1 MRRKL
6 LCCLSLWALCAFT
19 MVVNAQE
26 AKTDYTDAIVNAG
39 LSTTDAWNAEGTKG
53 IKDGMVKVGSQA
65 VYDFSQT
72 ITLPAGQYKMTAKA
86 VYRYG
91 DSEQAEYDAMQAGT
105 ETHKTKLYAETATK
119 KYEANVQNRNDGASD
134 TDYAAGNGSVTING
148 KFVPN
153 SSAAVQAWFDGGQYV
168 NELVF
173 DVLENGQVKIGITT
187 VDGVAGDYVNIG
199 AWTLTRLG
207 DVQEEQV
214 DDVVFTMVQNEAD
227 LVAGE
232 KYLIMAEV
240 NGGWVALS
248 DLYAKTP
255 CYNPSD
261 TLAVSENWTVET
273 VVATAVSDSVGL
285 FLGAPYLLTLEG
297 AAGAWKFKD
306 EVNGAY
312 LYWKKDKNALGND
325 AEGTK
330 WNISFNKYA
339 HNAVISVDTLAAR
352 TLQYN
357 SSNPRFACYTSTQA
371 PVYLF
376 KAGEVS
382 VAPVAPSNPS
392 FTSIGELLAF
402 EVGNVVE
409 LALNNAKI
417 TYLKGNNMSITDGVD
432 TIAVYDYNIP
442 AEFAVDALLNGKITA
457 TLAEY
462 KGNKQL
468 TVVDWSEVKVGAAEM
483 LEIELDKTAAVG
495 VDVAAWNAG
504 GLCAT
509 QYAPAVTTADGRNAQ
524 MVEKYEGT
532 VETVDTLLIQTVT
545 GLDNGTY
552 TVVLY
557 ANAFFTSGRG
567 FESTLTDGATDVVYV
582 FANGKTTPV
591 VAAIAT
597 ETAANG
603 EYTLSEVEVTD
614 GTLTMGLAKSQAGTN
629 WHTIQIKSLTL
640 HASVDKASVVA
651 LYNAAKAE
659 AEALLAEKMSAEAY
673 AALQAA
679 LAIEVDENSGES
691 LIAGE
696 AALKEAVNAAK
707 SSVSYYA
714 DNKLAIDAMYTLM
727 ESTNVYSAEAYLA
740 YRSIADNYKA
750 QYEAGT
756 LAGAVDNPSAVHG
769 WHASVD
775 YDDLLLSLWGTK
787 DYDTNLYINTWSVEG
802 ETDGSEFK
810 VPFFEYW
817 TGDDASLGATTK
829 SATITDLVPGAS
841 YTVSA
846 WVRVRAKNGVNAADA
861 TGISFVA
868 GADTVDVTNGN
879 VVGTSQMSHD
889 TVSVVGVADAEGN
902 LTISFV
908 IAADNNIS
916 WLSYKDIKYSPA
928 EAKFLGSGVLASV
941 AEGNHYVYYTDAEGG
956 YHFLNAAGENNWVLS
971 DTPSLIEFSA
981 GNITDAFAG
990 AASFMN
996 SNGYYMSNAANQ
1008 DGSGAVKTELVTG
1021 SNGSNKRTWESQ
1033 VFYVNADGKYA
1044 IRLTNSKGTS
1054 WGANCFANVDA
1065 ATLAVVSGQ
1074 PSLEDA
1080 LYVWEIADEY
1090 DPRFTSKFVYNLD
1103 VEREAGLGYAADEYK
1118 IEASELAALMGLD
1131 SLTNATIWG
1140 VNPDGS
1146 FVADAMATYDGWRDS
1161 TGTFAYW
1168 GESAVV
1174 CAKFVQQEAAY
1185 LITLCTYPANDPAAG
1200 TEYTASWALIAGT
1213 DTMVINTN
1221 ITFVEPAV
1229 LNISDYEVVSTVK
1242 VEAEDVV
1249 GVEYSGVTATF
1260 DAAAAA
1266 TALGL
1271 SSLAE
1276 AEQYILNVTTGN
1288 LVSNTTD
1295 GWRDANG
1302 DAAAWGA
1309 ENGVCVKINDPAS
1322 GLVDF
1327 IGQMPGSTYTA
1338 GQTYTAKW
1346 AFVHE
1351 GKAVVIEVVITF
1363 VDGSGIENL
1372 AADEAVTV
1380 YTIGGRAIQT
1390 TVGGVNALEK
1400 GIYIVNGKKVYV
1412 K

>member
-1 MRRKL
+1 
-6 LCCLSLWALCAFT
+6 

-26 AKTDYTDAIVNAG
+26 AKTDYTDAIVNAD

-173 DVLENGQVKIGITT
+173 DVLEDGQVKIGITT
-187 VDGVAGDYVNIG
+187 ADGVAGDYVNIG

-248 DLYAKTP
+248 DQNGKYRVA
-255 CYNPSD
+255 SD
-261 TLAVSENWTVET
+261 TLIVDEDYTVT
-273 VVATAVSDSVGL
+273 TTVATTVAESPMAFANDAYV
-285 FLGAPYLLTLEG
+285 LTLEG
-297 AAGAWKFKD
+297 GDGAWKLKD
-306 EVNGAY
+306 ELSGVY
-312 LYWKKDKNALGND
+312 LHWESGNSLIND
-325 AEGTK
+325 AEGSV
-330 WNISFNKYA
+330 WNIEFNKYA
-339 HNAVISVDTLAAR
+339 HNAIITHAVTTERLIG
-352 TLQYN
+352 YN
-357 SSNPRFACYTSTQA
+357 NEYTRFCAYKPTSGSA
-371 PVYLF
+371 PIYLF

-402 EVGNVVE
+402 EVGNMVE
-409 LALNNAKI
+409 LVLSDAKI

-442 AEFAVDALLNGKITA
+442 AGYAVDGLLSGKVTA
-457 TLAEY
+457 TLSEY

-468 TVVDWSEVKVGAAEM
+468 TVVDWSEAKM
-483 LEIELDKTAAVG
+483 
-495 VDVAAWNAG
+495 
-504 GLCAT
+504 AT
-509 QYAPAVTTADGRNAQ
+509 DYIV
-524 MVEKYEGT
+524 
-532 VETVDTLLIQTVT
+532 
-545 GLDNGTY
+545 NGTFDTAIEPWQTTTGAQNKALASNQTGAFNVPFY
-552 TVVLY
+552 ENWNPSSFTGKMYQVIDSIPNGVYELSICAFVSAFDASAQYVY
-557 ANAFFTSGRG
+557 ANSSKVALVAGAPTAYAVPVVVVDGTLEVGLEQTAPVNNWMGIDNVKLYYVRDVTSAD
-567 FESTLTDGATDVVYV
+567 FVAEYDKAIAKAKSLADKAMDPAILQKLNEAIENYSALDASSSVEEL
-582 FANGKTTPV
+582 
-591 VAAIAT
+591 VAAIEALKIVGDA
-597 ETAANG
+597 E
-603 EYTLSEVEVTD
+603 
-614 GTLTMGLAKSQAGTN
+614 
-629 WHTIQIKSLTL
+629 
-640 HASVDKASVVA
+640 ASVAFYASNKA
-651 LYNAAKAE
+651 
-659 AEALLAEKMSAEAY
+659 
-673 AALQAA
+673 
-679 LAIEVDENSGES
+679 
-691 LIAGE
+691 
-696 AALKEAVNAAK
+696 
-707 SSVSYYA
+707 
-714 DNKLAIDAMYTLM
+714 AIDAMYTLM

-756 LAGAVDNPSAVHG
+756 LTGTVDNPAAVHG

-787 DYDTNLYINTWSVEG
+787 DYDTNLYINTWSTEG

-879 VVGTSQMSHD
+879 VVGATQMSHD

-908 IAADNNIS
+908 VAADNNIS
-916 WLSYKDIKYSPA
+916 WLSYKDVKYSPA
-928 EAKFLGSGVLASV
+928 EAKFLGGGVLASV

-981 GNITDAFAG
+981 GNTTEDPYAG
-990 AASFMN
+990 LASFMA
-996 SNGYYMSNAANQ
+996 SNGYYMSNAANS
-1008 DGSGAVKTELVTG
+1008 DGSGAIKTELITG
-1021 SNGSNKRTWESQ
+1021 SNGSKKRTWESQ
-1033 VFYVNADGKYA
+1033 VFYLNADGKYA

-1054 WGANCFANVDA
+1054 WGANCFANVDPA
-1065 ATLAVVSGQ
+1065 ALTVVSGQ
-1074 PSLEDA
+1074 PTLEDA

-1103 VEREAGLGYAADEYK
+1103 VEREAGLGYAADEYT
-1118 IEASELAALMGLD
+1118 IETSELAALMGLD
-1131 SLTNATIWG
+1131 SLNNATIWG

-1200 TEYTASWALIAGT
+1200 TEYTASWALITGT

-1229 LNISDYEVVSTVK
+1229 LNIADYEVVSTVK

-1372 AADEAVTV
+1372 ATDKTVTV
-1380 YTIGGRAIQT
+1380 YTVGGRAIQT
-1390 TVGGVNALEK
+1390 TVSGVNALEK

>member
-1 MRRKL
+1 
-6 LCCLSLWALCAFT
+6 

-26 AKTDYTDAIVNAG
+26 AKTDYTDAIVNAD

-173 DVLENGQVKIGITT
+173 DVLEDGQVKIGITT
-187 VDGVAGDYVNIG
+187 ADGVAGDYVNIG

-273 VVATAVSDSVGL
+273 VVATAVSETVGL

-312 LYWKKDKNALGND
+312 LYWNPTSKNTLSND
-325 AEGTK
+325 VTGSTFA
-330 WNISFNKYA
+330 ISFNQYA
-339 HNAVISVDTLAAR
+339 HNAVIELAETAGR

-357 SSNPRFACYTSTQA
+357 SSSPRFACYTSTQA

-402 EVGNVVE
+402 EVGNMVE
-409 LALNNAKI
+409 LVLSDAKI

-442 AEFAVDALLNGKITA
+442 AGYAVDGLLSGKVTA
-457 TLAEY
+457 TLSEY

-468 TVVDWSEVKVGAAEM
+468 TVVDWSEAKM
-483 LEIELDKTAAVG
+483 
-495 VDVAAWNAG
+495 
-504 GLCAT
+504 AT
-509 QYAPAVTTADGRNAQ
+509 DYIV
-524 MVEKYEGT
+524 
-532 VETVDTLLIQTVT
+532 
-545 GLDNGTY
+545 NGTFDTAIEPWQTTTGAQNKALASNQTGAFNVPFY
-552 TVVLY
+552 ENWNPSSFTGKMYQVIDSIPNGVYELSICAFVSAFDASAQCVY
-557 ANAFFTSGRG
+557 ANSSKVALVAGAPTAYAVPVVVVDGTLEVGLEQTAPVNNWMGIDNVKLYYVRDVTSAD
-567 FESTLTDGATDVVYV
+567 FVAEYDKAIAKAKSLADKAMDPAILQKLNEAIENYSALDASSSVEEL
-582 FANGKTTPV
+582 
-591 VAAIAT
+591 VAAIEALKIVGDA
-597 ETAANG
+597 E
-603 EYTLSEVEVTD
+603 
-614 GTLTMGLAKSQAGTN
+614 
-629 WHTIQIKSLTL
+629 
-640 HASVDKASVVA
+640 ASVAFYASNKA
-651 LYNAAKAE
+651 
-659 AEALLAEKMSAEAY
+659 
-673 AALQAA
+673 
-679 LAIEVDENSGES
+679 
-691 LIAGE
+691 
-696 AALKEAVNAAK
+696 
-707 SSVSYYA
+707 
-714 DNKLAIDAMYTLM
+714 AIDAMYTLM

-756 LAGAVDNPSAVHG
+756 LTGTVDNPATVHG

-787 DYDTNLYINTWSVEG
+787 DYDTNLYINTWSTEG

-861 TGISFVA
+861 TGISFVV

-879 VVGTSQMSHD
+879 VVGATQMSHD

-908 IAADNNIS
+908 VAADNNIS
-916 WLSYKDIKYSPA
+916 WLSYKDVKYSPA
-928 EAKFLGSGVLASV
+928 EAKFLGGGVLASV

-971 DTPSLIEFSA
+971 DTPTLIEFSD
-981 GNITDAFAG
+981 GNITDAYAG

-996 SNGYYMSNAANQ
+996 SNGYYMSNAEKA
-1008 DGSGAVKTELVTG
+1008 DGTGAIKTELVTG
-1021 SNGSNKRTWESQ
+1021 SNGANKRTWESQ
-1033 VFYVNADGKYA
+1033 VFYVNAGGKYA
-1044 IRLTNSKGTS
+1044 IRLTNSTGTS

-1074 PSLEDA
+1074 PTLEDA

-1103 VEREAGLGYAADEYK
+1103 VEREAGLGYAADEYT

-1168 GESAVV
+1168 GKSAVV

-1229 LNISDYEVVSTVK
+1229 LNIADYEVVSTVK
-1242 VEAEDVV
+1242 VEHSEAA
-1249 GVEYSGVTATF
+1249 GVSYSGNTAAF

-1266 TALGL
+1266 AALGVA
-1271 SSLAE
+1271 SLDE
-1276 AEQYILNVTTGN
+1276 ADQYILNVTTGN

-1295 GWRDANG
+1295 GWRDVNG
-1302 DAAAWGA
+1302 DAAAWGNA
-1309 ENGVCVKINDPAS
+1309 GGVCVKISAPSS
-1322 GLVDF
+1322 GSIDY
-1327 IGQMPGSTYTA
+1327 IGCYDETHQVGEV
-1338 GQTYTAKW
+1338 YTAKW

-1363 VDGSGIENL
+1363 VDGRGIENL
-1372 AADEAVTV
+1372 ATDKAVTV

-1390 TVGGVNALEK
+1390 TVNGVNALEK

>member
-6 LCCLSLWALCAFT
+6 LYCLSLWVLCAFT

-26 AKTDYTDAIVNAG
+26 VKTDYTDAIVNAD
-39 LSTTDAWNAEGTKG
+39 LSTTDAWNTEGTKG
-53 IKDGMVKVGSQA
+53 ISGGMVKVSSEA
-65 VYDFSQT
+65 AFDFSQT
-72 ITLPAGQYKMTAKA
+72 ITLPTGQYKMTAKA
-86 VYRYG
+86 AYRYG
-91 DSEQAEYDAMQAGT
+91 SDEQAEYDAIQAGT
-105 ETHKTKLYAETATK
+105 ETHLVKLYAEIATK
-119 KYEANVQNRNDGASD
+119 KYEANVQNRYEGASE
-134 TDYAAGNGSVTING
+134 TDFTAGAEKTSTVNNLY
-148 KFVPN
+148 VPN
-153 SSAAVQAWFDGGQYV
+153 ASNAVKAWFDNGKYV

-173 DVLENGQVKIGITT
+173 DVQEDGQVKIGITRT
-187 VDGVAGDYVNIG
+187 GGVVGDYVNIG

-207 DVQEEQV
+207 DVQKEQE
-214 DDVVFTMVQNEAD
+214 DHVVFTMVQNEAD

-232 KYLIMAEV
+232 KYIIMAQV
-240 NGGWVALS
+240 DGGWVALS
-248 DLYAKTP
+248 DQNGKYRVA
-255 CYNPSD
+255 SD
-261 TLAVSENWTVET
+261 TLIVDEDYTVTTT
-273 VVATAVSDSVGL
+273 VAATVAESPMAFAND
-285 FLGAPYLLTLEG
+285 AYILTLEG
-297 AAGAWKFKD
+297 GDGAWKLKD
-306 EVNGAY
+306 ELSGVY
-312 LYWKKDKNALGND
+312 LHWESGNSLIND
-325 AEGTK
+325 AEGSV
-330 WNISFNKYA
+330 WNIEFNKYA
-339 HNAVISVDTLAAR
+339 HNAIITHAVTTERLIG
-352 TLQYN
+352 YN
-357 SSNPRFACYTSTQA
+357 NEYTRFCAYKPTSGSA
-371 PVYLF
+371 PIYLF

-402 EVGNVVE
+402 EVGNMVE
-409 LALNNAKI
+409 LVLSDAKI

-442 AEFAVDALLNGKITA
+442 AGYAVDGLLSGKVTA
-457 TLAEY
+457 TLSEY

-468 TVVDWSEVKVGAAEM
+468 TVVDWSEAKM
-483 LEIELDKTAAVG
+483 
-495 VDVAAWNAG
+495 
-504 GLCAT
+504 AT
-509 QYAPAVTTADGRNAQ
+509 DYIV
-524 MVEKYEGT
+524 
-532 VETVDTLLIQTVT
+532 
-545 GLDNGTY
+545 NGTFDTAIEPWQTTTGAQNKALASNQTGAFNVPFY
-552 TVVLY
+552 ENWNPSSFTGKMYQVIDSIPNGVYELSICAFVSAFDASAQYVY
-557 ANAFFTSGRG
+557 ANSSKVALVAGAPTAYAVPVVVVDGTLEVGLEQTAPVNNWMGIDNVKLYYVRDVTSAD
-567 FESTLTDGATDVVYV
+567 FVAEYDKAIAKAKSLADKAMDPAILQKLNEAIENYSALDASSSVEEL
-582 FANGKTTPV
+582 
-591 VAAIAT
+591 VAAIEALKIVGDA
-597 ETAANG
+597 E
-603 EYTLSEVEVTD
+603 
-614 GTLTMGLAKSQAGTN
+614 
-629 WHTIQIKSLTL
+629 
-640 HASVDKASVVA
+640 ASVAFYASNKA
-651 LYNAAKAE
+651 
-659 AEALLAEKMSAEAY
+659 
-673 AALQAA
+673 
-679 LAIEVDENSGES
+679 
-691 LIAGE
+691 
-696 AALKEAVNAAK
+696 
-707 SSVSYYA
+707 
-714 DNKLAIDAMYTLM
+714 AIDAMYALM

-756 LAGAVDNPSAVHG
+756 LTGTVDNPAAVHG

-787 DYDTNLYINTWSVEG
+787 DYDTNLYINTWSTEG

-861 TGISFVA
+861 TGISFVT
-868 GADTVDVTNGN
+868 GTDTVDVTNGN
-879 VVGTSQMSHD
+879 VVGATQMSHD

-908 IAADNNIS
+908 VAADNNIS

-928 EAKFLGSGVLASV
+928 EAKFLGGGVLASV

-981 GNITDAFAG
+981 GNTTEDPYAG
-990 AASFMN
+990 LASFMA
-996 SNGYYMSNAANQ
+996 SNGYYMSNAANS
-1008 DGSGAVKTELVTG
+1008 DGSGAIKTELITG
-1021 SNGSNKRTWESQ
+1021 SNGSKKRTWESQ
-1033 VFYVNADGKYA
+1033 VFYLNADGKYA

-1103 VEREAGLGYAADEYK
+1103 VEREAGLGYAADEYT

-1146 FVADAMATYDGWRDS
+1146 FVADAMATYDGWRS
-1161 TGTFAYW
+1161 VNGTFADW
-1168 GESAVV
+1168 SSETAAVCV
-1174 CAKFVQQEAAY
+1174 KLLAEEAAY
-1185 LITLCTYPANDPAAG
+1185 LISICTHADNGNDPVAG
-1200 TEYTASWALIAGT
+1200 TLSTASWALTVGE
-1213 DTMVINTN
+1213 DTMMININ

-1229 LNISDYEVVSTVK
+1229 LNIADYEVVSTVK

-1372 AADEAVTV
+1372 ATDKAVTV
-1380 YTIGGRAIQT
+1380 YTVGGRAIQT
-1390 TVGGVNALEK
+1390 TVSGVNALEK
-1400 GIYIVNGKKVYV
+1400 GIYIVNGKEVYV

>member
-1 MRRKL
+1 
-6 LCCLSLWALCAFT
+6 

-26 AKTDYTDAIVNAG
+26 VKTDYTDAIVNAAVT
-39 LSTTDAWNAEGTKG
+39 STESWNA
-53 IKDGMVKVGSQA
+53 DGASYGDGLVKFGSGK
-65 VYDFSQT
+65 VFDFNQS
-72 ITLPAGQYKMTAKA
+72 ITLPAGQYKVA
-86 VYRYG
+86 VQAAYRYG
-91 DSEQAEYDAMQAGT
+91 SGAVNVAEQAEYDAIQAGT
-105 ETHKTKLYAETATK
+105 ETHFAKLYAETATK
-119 KYEANVQNRNDGASD
+119 KYEANVQNRYEGASE
-134 TDYAAGNGSVTING
+134 TDYFGNPEKVSTVNG
-148 KFVPN
+148 LFVPN
-153 SSAAVQAWFDGGQYV
+153 SSAAVKAWFDNGKYV

-173 DVLENGQVKIGITT
+173 NVPEDGQVKIGIAKTESPE
-187 VDGVAGDYVNIG
+187 AGDYTNIG

-207 DVQEEQV
+207 DAQEEQV

-261 TLAVSENWTVET
+261 TLAVSENWTVVT
-273 VVATAVSDSVGL
+273 VPATAVSDSVGL
-285 FLGAPYLLTLEG
+285 FVGAPYMLTLEG
-297 AAGAWKFKD
+297 EAGAWKFKD

-312 LYWKKDKNALGND
+312 LYWDPISKNTLSND
-325 AEGTK
+325 AAGSTFA
-330 WNISFNKYA
+330 ISFNKYA
-339 HNAVISVDTLAAR
+339 HNAVIELAETAGR

-357 SSNPRFACYTSTQA
+357 STDPRFACYTSTQA

-409 LALNNAKI
+409 LTLSNAKI
-417 TYLKGNNMSITDGVD
+417 TYLQGNNMSITDGVD

-495 VDVAAWNAG
+495 VDVASWNAG

-524 MVEKYEGT
+524 MVEKYETT
-532 VETVDTLLIQTVT
+532 VATVDTLLIQTVT
-545 GLDNGTY
+545 GLENGTY

-557 ANAFFTSGRG
+557 ANAFFTSDRG

-597 ETAANG
+597 ETTANG
-603 EYTLSEVEVTD
+603 EYTLAEVEVTD

-707 SSVSYYA
+707 SSISYYA
-714 DNKLAIDAMYTLM
+714 DNKLAIDAMYALM
-727 ESTNVYSAEAYLA
+727 ESTNVYSAEAFLA

-756 LAGAVDNPSAVHG
+756 LVGAVDNPAAIHG

-787 DYDTNLYINTWSVEG
+787 DYDSNLYINTWSTEG

-829 SATITDLVPGAS
+829 SALVPGLVPGEV
-841 YTVSA
+841 YQVEA
-846 WVRVRAKNGVNAADA
+846 WVRVRAKNGVDAADA
-861 TGISFVA
+861 TGITLSV
-868 GADTVDVTNGN
+868 GDGQPVDVTDGELT
-879 VVGTSQMSHD
+879 GTPQMSHARYKAI
-889 TVSVVGVADAEGN
+889 GAADEDGN
-902 LTISFV
+902 LTISFNV
-908 IAADNNIS
+908 LEDNNIS
-916 WLSYKDIKYSPA
+916 WLSFKDLKYSVSACRNVYNVEVADVKVGDWTTETLVGPETIAEIVETLSTPA
-928 EAKFLGSGVLASV
+928 SELIYQLVDTTGVRTDYNGNPGEVLFWVDLDGNHSNWGVNNKFFLSYDSVAQTITSTQMGV
-941 AEGNHYVYYTDAEGG
+941 AEGDVLNATVRLANAEGK
-956 YHFLNAAGENNWVLS
+956 YVE
-971 DTPSLIEFSA
+971 I
-981 GNITDAFAG
+981 NI
-990 AASFMN
+990 
-996 SNGYYMSNAANQ
+996 
-1008 DGSGAVKTELVTG
+1008 V
-1021 SNGSNKRTWESQ
+1021 ESI
-1033 VFYVNADGKYA
+1033 F
-1044 IRLTNSKGTS
+1044 
-1054 WGANCFANVDA
+1054 
-1065 ATLAVVSGQ
+1065 VS
-1074 PSLEDA
+1074 P
-1080 LYVWEIADEY
+1080 I
-1090 DPRFTSKFVYNLD
+1090 
-1103 VEREAGLGYAADEYK
+1103 
-1118 IEASELAALMGLD
+1118 
-1131 SLTNATIWG
+1131 
-1140 VNPDGS
+1140 
-1146 FVADAMATYDGWRDS
+1146 
-1161 TGTFAYW
+1161 
-1168 GESAVV
+1168 
-1174 CAKFVQQEAAY
+1174 
-1185 LITLCTYPANDPAAG
+1185 
-1200 TEYTASWALIAGT
+1200 
-1213 DTMVINTN
+1213 
-1221 ITFVEPAV
+1221 
-1229 LNISDYEVVSTVK
+1229 LNIADYEVVSTIK
-1242 VEAEDVV
+1242 VEAEDAV

-1309 ENGVCVKINDPAS
+1309 ENGVCVKINEPAS

-1327 IGQMPGSTYTA
+1327 IGQMPGATYTA

-1372 AADEAVTV
+1372 ATDETVTV

-1390 TVGGVNALEK
+1390 TVGGVDALEK

>member
-1 MRRKL
+1 
-6 LCCLSLWALCAFT
+6 

-26 AKTDYTDAIVNAG
+26 AKTDYTDAIVNAD

-53 IKDGMVKVGSQA
+53 ISGGMVKVSSEA
-65 VYDFSQT
+65 AFDFCQT

-86 VYRYG
+86 AYRYG
-91 DSEQAEYDAMQAGT
+91 SDEQAEYDAIQAGT
-105 ETHKTKLYAETATK
+105 ETHLVKLYAEIATK
-119 KYEANVQNRNDGASD
+119 KYEANVQNRYEGASE
-134 TDYAAGNGSVTING
+134 TDFTAGAEKTSTVNNLY
-148 KFVPN
+148 VPN
-153 SSAAVQAWFDGGQYV
+153 ASNAVKAWFDNGKYV

-173 DVLENGQVKIGITT
+173 DVQEDGQVKIGITRT
-187 VDGVAGDYVNIG
+187 GGVVGDYVNIG

-248 DLYAKTP
+248 DLNAKTP

-273 VVATAVSDSVGL
+273 VVATAVSETVGL
-285 FLGAPYLLTLEG
+285 FLGAPYFLTLEG

-357 SSNPRFACYTSTQA
+357 SSSPRFACYTSTQA

-402 EVGNVVE
+402 EVGNMVE
-409 LALNNAKI
+409 LVLSDAKI

-442 AEFAVDALLNGKITA
+442 AGYAVDGLLSGKVTA
-457 TLAEY
+457 TLSEY

-468 TVVDWSEVKVGAAEM
+468 TVVDWSEAKM
-483 LEIELDKTAAVG
+483 
-495 VDVAAWNAG
+495 
-504 GLCAT
+504 AT
-509 QYAPAVTTADGRNAQ
+509 DYIV
-524 MVEKYEGT
+524 
-532 VETVDTLLIQTVT
+532 
-545 GLDNGTY
+545 NGTFDTAIEPWQTTTGAQNKALASNQTGAFNVPFY
-552 TVVLY
+552 ENWNPSSFTGKMYQVIDSIPNGVYELSICAFVSAFDASAQYVY
-557 ANAFFTSGRG
+557 ANSSKVSLVAGAPTAYVVPVVVVDGTLEVGLEQTAPVNNWMGIDNVKLYYVRDVTSAD
-567 FESTLTDGATDVVYV
+567 FVAEYDKAIAKAKSLADKAMDPAILQKLNEAIENYSALDASSSVEEL
-582 FANGKTTPV
+582 
-591 VAAIAT
+591 VAAIEALKIVGDA
-597 ETAANG
+597 E
-603 EYTLSEVEVTD
+603 
-614 GTLTMGLAKSQAGTN
+614 
-629 WHTIQIKSLTL
+629 
-640 HASVDKASVVA
+640 ASVAFYASNKA
-651 LYNAAKAE
+651 
-659 AEALLAEKMSAEAY
+659 
-673 AALQAA
+673 
-679 LAIEVDENSGES
+679 
-691 LIAGE
+691 
-696 AALKEAVNAAK
+696 
-707 SSVSYYA
+707 
-714 DNKLAIDAMYTLM
+714 AIDAMYTLM

-756 LAGAVDNPSAVHG
+756 LTGTVDNPATVHG

-787 DYDTNLYINTWSVEG
+787 DYDTNLYINTWSTEG

-861 TGISFVA
+861 TGISFVV

-879 VVGTSQMSHD
+879 VVGATQMSHD

-908 IAADNNIS
+908 VAADNNIS
-916 WLSYKDIKYSPA
+916 WLSYKDVKYSPA
-928 EAKFLGSGVLASV
+928 EAKFLGGGVLASV

-971 DTPSLIEFSA
+971 DTPTLIEFSD
-981 GNITDAFAG
+981 GNITDAYAG

-996 SNGYYMSNAANQ
+996 SNGYYMSNAEKA
-1008 DGSGAVKTELVTG
+1008 DGTGAIKTELVTG
-1021 SNGSNKRTWESQ
+1021 SNGANKRTWESQ
-1033 VFYVNADGKYA
+1033 VFYVNAGGKYA
-1044 IRLTNSKGTS
+1044 IRLTNSTGTS

-1103 VEREAGLGYAADEYK
+1103 VEREAGLGYAADEYT
-1118 IEASELAALMGLD
+1118 IETSELAALMGLD

-1146 FVADAMATYDGWRDS
+1146 FVADAMATYDGWRS
-1161 TGTFAYW
+1161 VNGTFADW
-1168 GESAVV
+1168 SSETAAVCV
-1174 CAKFVQQEAAY
+1174 KLLAEEAAY
-1185 LITLCTYPANDPAAG
+1185 LISICTHADNGNDPVAG
-1200 TEYTASWALIAGT
+1200 TLSTASWALTVGE
-1213 DTMVINTN
+1213 DTMMININ
-1221 ITFVEPAV
+1221 ITFVEPEIF
-1229 LNISDYEVVSTVK
+1229 NIADFEIVSTITV
-1242 VEAEDVV
+1242 AAQDSV
-1249 GVEYSGVTATF
+1249 GVGYSGATATF
-1260 DAAAAA
+1260 DATAAA

-1271 SSLAE
+1271 SSLTE
-1276 AEQYILNVTTGN
+1276 AEQYILNVTTGD
-1288 LVSNTTD
+1288 LVYNSTD

-1302 DAAAWGA
+1302 DAANHGA

-1372 AADEAVTV
+1372 ATDKAVTV
-1380 YTIGGRAIQT
+1380 YTVGGRAIQT
-1390 TVGGVNALEK
+1390 TISGVNALEK

>member
-1 MRRKL
+1 
-6 LCCLSLWALCAFT
+6 

-26 AKTDYTDAIVNAG
+26 VKTDYTDAIVNAD
-39 LSTTDAWNAEGTKG
+39 LSTTDAWNTEGTKG
-53 IKDGMVKVGSQA
+53 ISGGMVKVSSEA
-65 VYDFSQT
+65 AFDFSQT

-86 VYRYG
+86 AYRYG
-91 DSEQAEYDAMQAGT
+91 SDEQAEYDAIQAGT
-105 ETHKTKLYAETATK
+105 ETHLVKLYAEIATK
-119 KYEANVQNRNDGASD
+119 KYEANVQNRYEGASE
-134 TDYAAGNGSVTING
+134 TDFTAGAEKTSTVNNLY
-148 KFVPN
+148 VPN
-153 SSAAVQAWFDGGQYV
+153 ASNAVKAWFDNGKYV

-173 DVLENGQVKIGITT
+173 DVQEDGQVKIGITRT
-187 VDGVAGDYVNIG
+187 GGVVGDYVNIG

-214 DDVVFTMVQNEAD
+214 DHVVFTMVQNEAD

-273 VVATAVSDSVGL
+273 VVATAVSETVGL

-312 LYWKKDKNALGND
+312 LYWKKDKKALGND

-357 SSNPRFACYTSTQA
+357 SSSPRFACYTSTQA

-402 EVGNVVE
+402 EVGNMVE
-409 LALNNAKI
+409 LVLSDAKI

-442 AEFAVDALLNGKITA
+442 AGYAVDGLLSGKVTA
-457 TLAEY
+457 TLSEY

-468 TVVDWSEVKVGAAEM
+468 TVVDWSEAKM
-483 LEIELDKTAAVG
+483 
-495 VDVAAWNAG
+495 
-504 GLCAT
+504 AT
-509 QYAPAVTTADGRNAQ
+509 DYIV
-524 MVEKYEGT
+524 
-532 VETVDTLLIQTVT
+532 
-545 GLDNGTY
+545 NGTFDTAIEPWQTTTGAQNKALASNQTGAFNVPFY
-552 TVVLY
+552 ENWNPSSFTGKMYQVIDSIPNGVYELSICAFVSAFDASAQYVY
-557 ANAFFTSGRG
+557 ANSSKVALVAGAPTAYAVPVVVVDGTLEVGLEQTAPVNNWMGIDNVKLYYVRDVTSAD
-567 FESTLTDGATDVVYV
+567 FVAEYDKAIAKAKSLADKAMDPAILQKLNEAIENYSALDASNSVEEL
-582 FANGKTTPV
+582 
-591 VAAIAT
+591 VAAIEALKIVGDA
-597 ETAANG
+597 E
-603 EYTLSEVEVTD
+603 
-614 GTLTMGLAKSQAGTN
+614 
-629 WHTIQIKSLTL
+629 
-640 HASVDKASVVA
+640 ASVAFYASNKA
-651 LYNAAKAE
+651 
-659 AEALLAEKMSAEAY
+659 
-673 AALQAA
+673 
-679 LAIEVDENSGES
+679 
-691 LIAGE
+691 
-696 AALKEAVNAAK
+696 
-707 SSVSYYA
+707 
-714 DNKLAIDAMYTLM
+714 AIDAMYALM

-756 LAGAVDNPSAVHG
+756 LTGTVDNPAAVHG

-787 DYDTNLYINTWSVEG
+787 DYDTNLYINTWSTEG

-879 VVGTSQMSHD
+879 VVGATQMSHD

-908 IAADNNIS
+908 VAADNNIS
-916 WLSYKDIKYSPA
+916 WLSYKDVKYSPA
-928 EAKFLGSGVLASV
+928 EAKFLGGGVLASV

-981 GNITDAFAG
+981 GNTTEDPYAAL
-990 AASFMN
+990 ASFMA
-996 SNGYYMSNAANQ
+996 SNGYYMSNAANS
-1008 DGSGAVKTELVTG
+1008 DGSGAIKTELITG
-1021 SNGSNKRTWESQ
+1021 SNGSKKRTWESQ
-1033 VFYVNADGKYA
+1033 VFYLNADGKYA

-1103 VEREAGLGYAADEYK
+1103 VEREAGLGYAADEYT

-1146 FVADAMATYDGWRDS
+1146 FVADAMATYDGWRS
-1161 TGTFAYW
+1161 VNGTFADW
-1168 GESAVV
+1168 SSETAAVCV
-1174 CAKFVQQEAAY
+1174 KLLAEEAAY
-1185 LITLCTYPANDPAAG
+1185 LISICTHADNGNDPVAG
-1200 TEYTASWALIAGT
+1200 TLSTASWALTVGE
-1213 DTMVINTN
+1213 DTMMININ

-1229 LNISDYEVVSTVK
+1229 LNIADYEVVSTVK

-1363 VDGSGIENL
+1363 VDDSGIENL
-1372 AADEAVTV
+1372 ATDEAVTV
-1380 YTIGGRAIQT
+1380 YTVGVRAIQT
-1390 TVGGVNALEK
+1390 TVSGVNALEK

>member
-26 AKTDYTDAIVNAG
+26 AKTDYTDAIVNAD
-39 LSTTDAWNAEGTKG
+39 LSATDAWNAEGTKG
-53 IKDGMVKVGSQA
+53 IKDGMVKVSSQA

-357 SSNPRFACYTSTQA
+357 SSSPRFACYTSTQA

-402 EVGNVVE
+402 EVGNMVE
-409 LALNNAKI
+409 LVLSDAKI
-417 TYLKGNNMSITDGVD
+417 TYLKGNNMSITDGTD

-442 AEFAVDALLNGKITA
+442 AGYVVDGLLSGKVTA
-457 TLAEY
+457 TLSEY

-468 TVVDWSEVKVGAAEM
+468 TVVDWSEAKM
-483 LEIELDKTAAVG
+483 
-495 VDVAAWNAG
+495 
-504 GLCAT
+504 AT
-509 QYAPAVTTADGRNAQ
+509 DYIV
-524 MVEKYEGT
+524 
-532 VETVDTLLIQTVT
+532 
-545 GLDNGTY
+545 NGTFDTAIEPWQTTTGAQNKALASNQTGAFNVPFY
-552 TVVLY
+552 ENWNPSSFTGKMYQVIDSIPNGVYELSICAFVSAFDASAQYVY
-557 ANAFFTSGRG
+557 ANSSKVALVAGAPTAYAVPVVVV
-567 FESTLTDGATDVVYV
+567 DGALEVGLEQTAPVNNWMGIDNVKLYYVRDVTSADFVAEYDKAIAKAKSLV
-582 FANGKTTPV
+582 GKAMDPAILQKLNEAIENYSALDASSSV
-591 VAAIAT
+591 EELVAAIDALKIVGDA
-597 ETAANG
+597 E
-603 EYTLSEVEVTD
+603 
-614 GTLTMGLAKSQAGTN
+614 
-629 WHTIQIKSLTL
+629 
-640 HASVDKASVVA
+640 ASVAFYASNKA
-651 LYNAAKAE
+651 
-659 AEALLAEKMSAEAY
+659 
-673 AALQAA
+673 
-679 LAIEVDENSGES
+679 
-691 LIAGE
+691 
-696 AALKEAVNAAK
+696 
-707 SSVSYYA
+707 
-714 DNKLAIDAMYTLM
+714 AIDAMYTLV

-756 LAGAVDNPSAVHG
+756 LTGTVDNPATVHG

-787 DYDTNLYINTWSVEG
+787 DYDTNLYINTWSTEG

-908 IAADNNIS
+908 VAADNNIS

-928 EAKFLGSGVLASV
+928 EAKFFGSGVLASV

-1008 DGSGAVKTELVTG
+1008 DGSGAIKTESVTG
-1021 SNGSNKRTWESQ
+1021 GNGSNKRTWESQ

-1044 IRLTNSKGTS
+1044 IRLTNSTGTS

-1161 TGTFAYW
+1161 TGAFAYW

-1229 LNISDYEVVSTVK
+1229 LNIADYEVVSTVK
-1242 VEAEDVV
+1242 VEHGETA
-1249 GVEYSGVTATF
+1249 GVAYSANTAAF

-1266 TALGL
+1266 TALGVA
-1271 SSLAE
+1271 SLDE
-1276 AEQYILNVTTGN
+1276 ADQYILNVTTGN

-1295 GWRDANG
+1295 GWRDVNG
-1302 DAAAWGA
+1302 DAAGWGNA
-1309 ENGVCVKINDPAS
+1309 GGVCVKISSPAS
-1322 GLVDF
+1322 GSIDY
-1327 IGQMPGSTYTA
+1327 IGCFDETHQA
-1338 GQTYTAKW
+1338 GEVYTAKW

>member
-1 MRRKL
+1 
-6 LCCLSLWALCAFT
+6 

-26 AKTDYTDAIVNAG
+26 VKTDYTDAIVNAD
-39 LSTTDAWNAEGTKG
+39 LSTTDAWNTEGTKG
-53 IKDGMVKVGSQA
+53 ISGGMVKVSSEA
-65 VYDFSQT
+65 AFDFSQT

-86 VYRYG
+86 AYRYG
-91 DSEQAEYDAMQAGT
+91 SDEQAEYDAIQAGT
-105 ETHKTKLYAETATK
+105 ETHLVKLYAEIATK
-119 KYEANVQNRNDGASD
+119 KYEANVQNRYEGASE
-134 TDYAAGNGSVTING
+134 TDFTAGAEKTSTVNNLY
-148 KFVPN
+148 VPN
-153 SSAAVQAWFDGGQYV
+153 ASNAVKAWFDNGKYV

-173 DVLENGQVKIGITT
+173 DVKEDGQVKIGITRT
-187 VDGVAGDYVNIG
+187 GGVVGDYVNIG

-273 VVATAVSDSVGL
+273 VVATAVSETVGL

-312 LYWKKDKNALGND
+312 LYWEKDKNALGND

-357 SSNPRFACYTSTQA
+357 SSSPRFACYTSTQA

-402 EVGNVVE
+402 EVGNMVE
-409 LALNNAKI
+409 LVLSDAKI

-432 TIAVYDYNIP
+432 TIAVFDYNIP

-457 TLAEY
+457 TLSEY

-545 GLDNGTY
+545 GLENGIY

-707 SSVSYYA
+707 SSISYYA
-714 DNKLAIDAMYTLM
+714 DNKLAIDAMYALM

-756 LAGAVDNPSAVHG
+756 LAGAVDNPAAVHG

-787 DYDTNLYINTWSVEG
+787 DYDTNLYINTWSTEG

-829 SATITDLVPGAS
+829 SALVPGLVPGEV
-841 YTVSA
+841 YQVEA
-846 WVRVRAKNGVNAADA
+846 WVRVRAKNGVDAADA
-861 TGISFVA
+861 TGITLSV
-868 GADTVDVTNGN
+868 GDGKPVDVTDGELA
-879 VVGTSQMSHD
+879 GTPQMSHARYKAI
-889 TVSVVGVADAEGN
+889 GAADEDGN
-902 LTISFV
+902 LAISFNV
-908 IAADNNIS
+908 LEDNNIS
-916 WLSYKDIKYSPA
+916 WLSFKDLKYSVSACRNVYNVEVADVKVGDWTTETLVGPETIAEIVEALSTPA
-928 EAKFLGSGVLASV
+928 SELIYQLVDTTGVRTDYNGNPGEVLFWVDLDGNHSNWGVNNKFFLSYDSVAQTITSTQMGV
-941 AEGNHYVYYTDAEGG
+941 AEGDVLNATVRLANAEGK
-956 YHFLNAAGENNWVLS
+956 YVE
-971 DTPSLIEFSA
+971 I
-981 GNITDAFAG
+981 NI
-990 AASFMN
+990 
-996 SNGYYMSNAANQ
+996 
-1008 DGSGAVKTELVTG
+1008 V
-1021 SNGSNKRTWESQ
+1021 ESI
-1033 VFYVNADGKYA
+1033 F
-1044 IRLTNSKGTS
+1044 
-1054 WGANCFANVDA
+1054 
-1065 ATLAVVSGQ
+1065 VS
-1074 PSLEDA
+1074 P
-1080 LYVWEIADEY
+1080 
-1090 DPRFTSKFVYNLD
+1090 
-1103 VEREAGLGYAADEYK
+1103 
-1118 IEASELAALMGLD
+1118 
-1131 SLTNATIWG
+1131 
-1140 VNPDGS
+1140 
-1146 FVADAMATYDGWRDS
+1146 
-1161 TGTFAYW
+1161 
-1168 GESAVV
+1168 
-1174 CAKFVQQEAAY
+1174 
-1185 LITLCTYPANDPAAG
+1185 
-1200 TEYTASWALIAGT
+1200 
-1213 DTMVINTN
+1213 
-1221 ITFVEPAV
+1221 V
-1229 LNISDYEVVSTVK
+1229 LNIADYEVVSTVK

-1372 AADEAVTV
+1372 ATDKAVTV

-1390 TVGGVNALEK
+1390 TVSGVNALEK
-1400 GIYIVNGKKVYV
+1400 GVYIVNGKKVYV

>member
-6 LCCLSLWALCAFT
+6 LYCLSLWVLCAFT

-26 AKTDYTDAIVNAG
+26 VKTDYTDAIVNAD
-39 LSTTDAWNAEGTKG
+39 LSTTDAWNTEGTKG
-53 IKDGMVKVGSQA
+53 ISGGMVKVSSEA
-65 VYDFSQT
+65 AFDFSQT
-72 ITLPAGQYKMTAKA
+72 ITLPTGQYKMTAKA
-86 VYRYG
+86 AYRYG
-91 DSEQAEYDAMQAGT
+91 SDEQAEYDAIQAGT
-105 ETHKTKLYAETATK
+105 ETHLVKLYAEIATK
-119 KYEANVQNRNDGASD
+119 KYEANVQNRYEGASE
-134 TDYAAGNGSVTING
+134 TDFTAGAEKTSTVNNLY
-148 KFVPN
+148 VPN
-153 SSAAVQAWFDGGQYV
+153 ASNAVKAWFDNGKYV

-173 DVLENGQVKIGITT
+173 DVQEDGQVKIGITRT
-187 VDGVAGDYVNIG
+187 GGVVGDYVNIG

-207 DVQEEQV
+207 DVQKEQE
-214 DDVVFTMVQNEAD
+214 DHVVFTMVQNEAD

-232 KYLIMAEV
+232 KYIIMAQV
-240 NGGWVALS
+240 DGGWVALS
-248 DLYAKTP
+248 DQNGKYRVA
-255 CYNPSD
+255 SD
-261 TLAVSENWTVET
+261 TLIVDEDYTVTTT
-273 VVATAVSDSVGL
+273 VAATVAESPMAFAND
-285 FLGAPYLLTLEG
+285 AYILTLEG
-297 AAGAWKFKD
+297 GDGAWKLKD
-306 EVNGAY
+306 ELSGVY
-312 LYWKKDKNALGND
+312 LHWESGNSLIND
-325 AEGTK
+325 AEGSV
-330 WNISFNKYA
+330 WNIEFNKYA
-339 HNAVISVDTLAAR
+339 HNAIITHAVTTERLIG
-352 TLQYN
+352 YN
-357 SSNPRFACYTSTQA
+357 NEYTRFCAYKPTSGSA
-371 PVYLF
+371 PIYLF

-402 EVGNVVE
+402 EVGNMVE
-409 LALNNAKI
+409 LVLSDAKI

-442 AEFAVDALLNGKITA
+442 AGYAVDGLLSGKVTA
-457 TLAEY
+457 TLSEY

-468 TVVDWSEVKVGAAEM
+468 TVVDWSEAKM
-483 LEIELDKTAAVG
+483 
-495 VDVAAWNAG
+495 
-504 GLCAT
+504 AT
-509 QYAPAVTTADGRNAQ
+509 DYIV
-524 MVEKYEGT
+524 
-532 VETVDTLLIQTVT
+532 
-545 GLDNGTY
+545 NGTFDTAIEPWQTTTGAQNKALASNQTGAFNVPFY
-552 TVVLY
+552 ENWNPSSFTGKMYQVIDSIPNGVYELSICAFVSAFDASAQYVY
-557 ANAFFTSGRG
+557 ANSSKVALVAGAPTAYAVPVVVVDGTLEVGLEQTAPVNNWMGIDNVKLYYVRDVTSAD
-567 FESTLTDGATDVVYV
+567 FVAEYDKAIAKAKSLADKAMDPAILQKLNEAIENYSALDASSSVEEL
-582 FANGKTTPV
+582 
-591 VAAIAT
+591 VAAIEALKIVGDA
-597 ETAANG
+597 E
-603 EYTLSEVEVTD
+603 
-614 GTLTMGLAKSQAGTN
+614 
-629 WHTIQIKSLTL
+629 
-640 HASVDKASVVA
+640 ASVAFYASNKA
-651 LYNAAKAE
+651 
-659 AEALLAEKMSAEAY
+659 
-673 AALQAA
+673 
-679 LAIEVDENSGES
+679 
-691 LIAGE
+691 
-696 AALKEAVNAAK
+696 
-707 SSVSYYA
+707 
-714 DNKLAIDAMYTLM
+714 AIDAMYALM

-756 LAGAVDNPSAVHG
+756 LTGTVDNPAAVHG

-787 DYDTNLYINTWSVEG
+787 DYDTNLYINTWSTEG

-861 TGISFVA
+861 TGISFVT
-868 GADTVDVTNGN
+868 GTDTVDVTNGN
-879 VVGTSQMSHD
+879 VVGATQMSHD

-908 IAADNNIS
+908 VAADNNIS

-928 EAKFLGSGVLASV
+928 EAKFLGGGVLASV

-981 GNITDAFAG
+981 GNTTEDPYAG
-990 AASFMN
+990 LASFMA
-996 SNGYYMSNAANQ
+996 SNGYYMSNAANS
-1008 DGSGAVKTELVTG
+1008 DGSGAIKTELITG
-1021 SNGSNKRTWESQ
+1021 SNGSKKRTWESQ
-1033 VFYVNADGKYA
+1033 VFYLNADGKYA

-1103 VEREAGLGYAADEYK
+1103 VEREAGLGYAADEYT

-1146 FVADAMATYDGWRDS
+1146 FVADAMATYDGWRS
-1161 TGTFAYW
+1161 VNGTFADW
-1168 GESAVV
+1168 SSETAAVCV
-1174 CAKFVQQEAAY
+1174 KLLAEEAAY
-1185 LITLCTYPANDPAAG
+1185 LISICTHADNGNDPVAG
-1200 TEYTASWALIAGT
+1200 TLSTASWALTVGE
-1213 DTMVINTN
+1213 DTMMININ

-1229 LNISDYEVVSTVK
+1229 LNIADYEVVSTVK

-1372 AADEAVTV
+1372 ATDKAVTV
-1380 YTIGGRAIQT
+1380 YTVGGRAIQT
-1390 TVGGVNALEK
+1390 TVSGVNALEK

>member
-6 LCCLSLWALCAFT
+6 LCCLSLWVLCAFT

-26 AKTDYTDAIVNAG
+26 VKTDYTDAIVNAD
-39 LSTTDAWNAEGTKG
+39 LSTTDAWNTEGTKG
-53 IKDGMVKVGSQA
+53 ISGGMVKVSSEA
-65 VYDFSQT
+65 AFDFSQT

-86 VYRYG
+86 AYRYG
-91 DSEQAEYDAMQAGT
+91 SDEQAEYDAIQAGT
-105 ETHKTKLYAETATK
+105 ETHLVKLYAEIATK
-119 KYEANVQNRNDGASD
+119 KYEANVQNRYEGASE
-134 TDYAAGNGSVTING
+134 TDFTAGAEKTSTVNNLY
-148 KFVPN
+148 VPN
-153 SSAAVQAWFDGGQYV
+153 ASNAVKAWFDNGKYV

-173 DVLENGQVKIGITT
+173 DVKEDGQVKIGITRT
-187 VDGVAGDYVNIG
+187 GGVVGDYVNIG

-214 DDVVFTMVQNEAD
+214 DHVVFTMVQNEAD

-273 VVATAVSDSVGL
+273 VVATAVSETVGL

-357 SSNPRFACYTSTQA
+357 SSSPRFACYTSTQA

-402 EVGNVVE
+402 EVGNMVE
-409 LALNNAKI
+409 LVLSDAKI

-442 AEFAVDALLNGKITA
+442 AGYAVDGLLSGKVTA
-457 TLAEY
+457 TLSEY

-468 TVVDWSEVKVGAAEM
+468 TVVDWSEAKM
-483 LEIELDKTAAVG
+483 
-495 VDVAAWNAG
+495 
-504 GLCAT
+504 AT
-509 QYAPAVTTADGRNAQ
+509 DYIV
-524 MVEKYEGT
+524 
-532 VETVDTLLIQTVT
+532 
-545 GLDNGTY
+545 NGTFDTAIEPWQTTTGAQNKALASNQTGAFNVPFY
-552 TVVLY
+552 ENWNPSSFTGKMYQVIDSIPNGVYELSICAFVSAFDASAQYVY
-557 ANAFFTSGRG
+557 ANSSKVALVAGAPTAYAVPVVVVDGTLEVGLEQTAPVNNWMGIDNVKLYYVRDVTSAD
-567 FESTLTDGATDVVYV
+567 FVAEYDKAIAKAKSLADKAMDPAILQKLNEAIENYSALDASSSVEEL
-582 FANGKTTPV
+582 
-591 VAAIAT
+591 VAAIEALKIVGDA
-597 ETAANG
+597 E
-603 EYTLSEVEVTD
+603 
-614 GTLTMGLAKSQAGTN
+614 
-629 WHTIQIKSLTL
+629 
-640 HASVDKASVVA
+640 ASVAFYASNKA
-651 LYNAAKAE
+651 
-659 AEALLAEKMSAEAY
+659 
-673 AALQAA
+673 
-679 LAIEVDENSGES
+679 
-691 LIAGE
+691 
-696 AALKEAVNAAK
+696 
-707 SSVSYYA
+707 
-714 DNKLAIDAMYTLM
+714 AIDAMYTLM

-756 LAGAVDNPSAVHG
+756 LTGTVDNPAAVHG

-817 TGDDASLGATTK
+817 TNDDVSLGATTK

-861 TGISFVA
+861 AGISFVA
-868 GADTVDVTNGN
+868 GADTVDVTNGT

-889 TVSVVGVADAEGN
+889 TVSVVGVADAKGN

-908 IAADNNIS
+908 VAADNNIS

-928 EAKFLGSGVLASV
+928 EAKFLGGGVLASV

-981 GNITDAFAG
+981 GNTTEDPYAG
-990 AASFMN
+990 LASFMA
-996 SNGYYMSNAANQ
+996 SNGYYMSNAANS
-1008 DGSGAVKTELVTG
+1008 DGSGAIKTELITG
-1021 SNGSNKRTWESQ
+1021 SNGSKKRTWESQ
-1033 VFYVNADGKYA
+1033 VFYLNADGKYA

-1074 PSLEDA
+1074 PTLEDA

-1103 VEREAGLGYAADEYK
+1103 VEREAGLGYAADEYT

-1168 GESAVV
+1168 GKSAVV

-1229 LNISDYEVVSTVK
+1229 LNIADYEVVSTVK
-1242 VEAEDVV
+1242 VEHSEAA
-1249 GVEYSGVTATF
+1249 GVSYSGNTAAF

-1266 TALGL
+1266 AALGVA
-1271 SSLAE
+1271 SLDE
-1276 AEQYILNVTTGN
+1276 ADQYILNVTTGN

-1295 GWRDANG
+1295 GWRDVNG
-1302 DAAAWGA
+1302 DAAAWGNA
-1309 ENGVCVKINDPAS
+1309 GGVCVKISAPSS
-1322 GLVDF
+1322 GSIDY
-1327 IGQMPGSTYTA
+1327 IGCYDETHQVGEV
-1338 GQTYTAKW
+1338 YTAKW

-1363 VDGSGIENL
+1363 VDGRGIENL
-1372 AADEAVTV
+1372 ATDKAVTV

-1390 TVGGVNALEK
+1390 TVNGVNALEK

>member
-1 MRRKL
+1 
-6 LCCLSLWALCAFT
+6 

-26 AKTDYTDAIVNAG
+26 AKTDYTDAIVNAD

-173 DVLENGQVKIGITT
+173 DVLEDGQVKIGITT
-187 VDGVAGDYVNIG
+187 ADGVAGDYVNIG

-248 DLYAKTP
+248 DQNGKYRVA
-255 CYNPSD
+255 SD
-261 TLAVSENWTVET
+261 TLIVDEDYTVT
-273 VVATAVSDSVGL
+273 TTVATTVAESPMAFANDAYV
-285 FLGAPYLLTLEG
+285 LTLEG
-297 AAGAWKFKD
+297 GDGAWKLKD
-306 EVNGAY
+306 ELSGVY
-312 LYWKKDKNALGND
+312 LHWESGNSLIND
-325 AEGTK
+325 AEGSV
-330 WNISFNKYA
+330 WNIEFNKYA
-339 HNAVISVDTLAAR
+339 HNAIITHAVTTERLIG
-352 TLQYN
+352 YN
-357 SSNPRFACYTSTQA
+357 NEYTRFCAYKPTSGSA
-371 PVYLF
+371 PIYLF

-402 EVGNVVE
+402 EVGNMVE
-409 LALNNAKI
+409 LVLSDAKI

-442 AEFAVDALLNGKITA
+442 AGYAVDGLLSGKVTA
-457 TLAEY
+457 TLSEY

-468 TVVDWSEVKVGAAEM
+468 TVVDWSEAKM
-483 LEIELDKTAAVG
+483 
-495 VDVAAWNAG
+495 
-504 GLCAT
+504 AT
-509 QYAPAVTTADGRNAQ
+509 DYIV
-524 MVEKYEGT
+524 
-532 VETVDTLLIQTVT
+532 
-545 GLDNGTY
+545 NGTFDTAIEPWQTTTGAQNKALASNQTGAFNVPFY
-552 TVVLY
+552 ENWNPSSFTGKMYQVIDSIPNGVYELSICAFVSAFDASAQYVY
-557 ANAFFTSGRG
+557 ANSSKVALVAGAPTAYAVPVVVVDGTLEVGLEQTAPVNNWMGIDNVKLYYVRDVTSAD
-567 FESTLTDGATDVVYV
+567 FVAEYDKAIAKAKSLADKAMDPAILQKLNEAIENYSALDASSSVEEL
-582 FANGKTTPV
+582 
-591 VAAIAT
+591 VAAIEALKIVGDA
-597 ETAANG
+597 E
-603 EYTLSEVEVTD
+603 
-614 GTLTMGLAKSQAGTN
+614 
-629 WHTIQIKSLTL
+629 
-640 HASVDKASVVA
+640 ASVAFYASNKA
-651 LYNAAKAE
+651 
-659 AEALLAEKMSAEAY
+659 
-673 AALQAA
+673 
-679 LAIEVDENSGES
+679 
-691 LIAGE
+691 
-696 AALKEAVNAAK
+696 
-707 SSVSYYA
+707 
-714 DNKLAIDAMYTLM
+714 AIDAMYTLM

-756 LAGAVDNPSAVHG
+756 LTGTVDNPAAVHG

-787 DYDTNLYINTWSVEG
+787 DYDTNLYINTWSTEG

-879 VVGTSQMSHD
+879 VVGATQMSHD

-908 IAADNNIS
+908 VAADNNIS
-916 WLSYKDIKYSPA
+916 WLSYKDVKYSPA
-928 EAKFLGSGVLASV
+928 EAKFLGGGVLASV

-981 GNITDAFAG
+981 GNTTEDPYAG
-990 AASFMN
+990 LASFMA
-996 SNGYYMSNAANQ
+996 SNGYYMSNAANS
-1008 DGSGAVKTELVTG
+1008 DGSGAIKTELITG
-1021 SNGSNKRTWESQ
+1021 SNGSKKRTWESQ
-1033 VFYVNADGKYA
+1033 VFYLNADGKYA

-1054 WGANCFANVDA
+1054 WGANCFANVDPA
-1065 ATLAVVSGQ
+1065 ALTVVSGQ
-1074 PSLEDA
+1074 PTLEDA

-1103 VEREAGLGYAADEYK
+1103 VEREAGLGYAADEYT
-1118 IEASELAALMGLD
+1118 IETSELAALMGLD

-1200 TEYTASWALIAGT
+1200 TEYTASWALITGT

-1229 LNISDYEVVSTVK
+1229 LNIADYEVVSTVK

-1372 AADEAVTV
+1372 ATDKTVTV
-1380 YTIGGRAIQT
+1380 YTVGGRAIQT
-1390 TVGGVNALEK
+1390 TVSGVNALEK